1 MICAAGLEWLRRLC
15 HKVSMIKPL
24 HSIAYYPLFS

>member
-1 MICAAGLEWLRRLC
+1 MKCAAGLEWPRQLC
-15 HKVSMIKPL
+15 HKVLMIRLP